1 MHVWGGGLLVKN
13 HGRRE
18 SRDAESKGRGGMQR
32 AKQKEG
38 RRLVFMFMNVTLG
51 LGLEKTSY
59 LYLFFFFK
67 CWPD

>member
-1 MHVWGGGLLVKN
+1 
-13 HGRRE
+13 
-18 SRDAESKGRGGMQR
+18 MQR

-59 LYLFFFFK
+59 LYLFFFLNAGLIEPVQFGTV
-67 CWPD
+67 